1 MALMSSR
8 RFMLV
13 SLFCGC
19 GGGDLGF
26 CGDFEFL
33 GQYYGRLP
41 FGLVWAND
49 LDPFAWKVH
58 AHNFGTPGTPADI
71 RKIDFN
77 SPEFAGTSI
86 DVLLAGFPCQEFALL
101 GPRGGLKSHRGQLYK
116 EIRRALVALQPKVFL
131 AENVPGIEHP
141 PSTLSTIVR
150 YLAGRA
156 APLYR
161 IKPYRINAA
170 DYGVPQ
176 TRHRILILGIRSD
189 IREEF
194 QPPLPVR
201 RSPSVDLKELPPW
214 LTAQEA
220 LEDLWCSVG
229 PERST
234 VPDQEKVTRAT
245 IVLAPARRRDSI
257 LRPDSVAPTIRAE
270 HHGHVELHYHTQA
283 DGSLRHLTVRECARL
298 QGFPDTFTFPVSFTQ
313 AYRQIGN
320 AMPPVMMYHWASS
333 VAKWLRKANA
343 QASKKQ
349 TTHRDPLVTSR
360 IMAAVKSKGS
370 KAERAL
376 GRAMWKL
383 GLRYKKHPK
392 HVPGQPD
399 YAFTGPRVAVFCDGD
414 FWHGLGWKQRG
425 FSTWDEQFKSLRNGE
440 FWREKIRRNM
450 ERDKEVNE
458 ELRSSGWT
466 VLRLR
471 ESEILKDPDRC
482 AAVARDAIAT
492 PGAPSI
498 RGRPAVGARRAPEDR
513 LAAQIR

>member
-1 MALMSSR
+1 MALMSPR
-8 RFMLV
+8 RFTLV

-33 GQYYGRLP
+33 GQYYECLP
-41 FGLVWAND
+41 FDLIWAND

-101 GPRGGLKSHRGQLYK
+101 GPRGGLKSRRGQLYK
-116 EIRRALVALQPKVFL
+116 EIRPALVALQPKLFL

-141 PSTLSTIVR
+141 PSTLSTIAR
-150 YLAGRA
+150 HLAGRA

-161 IKPYRINAA
+161 IKSYRINAA

-176 TRHRILILGIRSD
+176 TRHRILIIGIRSD
-189 IREEF
+189 LHEEF

-220 LEDLWCSVG
+220 IEDLWCPVG
-229 PERST
+229 PEGST

-245 IVLAPARRRDSI
+245 IVLAPARRRDSR
-257 LRPDSVAPTIRAE
+257 LRSDSVAPTIRAE
-270 HHGHVELHYHTQA
+270 HHGHIELHYHTQS

-320 AMPPVMMYHWASS
+320 AMPPVMMHHWASS
-333 VAKWLRKANA
+333 VAEWLGKANA
-343 QASKKQ
+343 QASEKQ

-360 IMAAVKSKGS
+360 IMAAVKNKGS
-370 KAERAL
+370 KAEIAL
-376 GRAMWKL
+376 GKAMWKL
-383 GLRYKKHPK
+383 GLRYRKQPK
-392 HVPGQPD
+392 HVAGRPD
-399 YAFTGPRVAVFCDGD
+399 FAFPRARIAVFCDGD
-414 FWHGLGWKQRG
+414 FWHGAGWRERG
-425 FSTWDEQFKSLRNGE
+425 FKSWDDQFKRLRNPQ
-440 FWREKIRRNM
+440 FWKAKIAANMARDERVNAELSRE
-450 ERDKEVNE
+450 
-458 ELRSSGWT
+458 GWT
-466 VLRLR
+466 VVRWL
-471 ESEILKDPDRC
+471 ESEILRDPEAC
-482 AAVARDAIAT
+482 AASISRLVTRREQ
-492 PGAPSI
+492 APSH
-498 RGRPAVGARRAPEDR
+498 PD
-513 LAAQIR
+513 